1 MPQIHPQSS
10 LAIAGAAATIITTVV
25 VATTITNL
33 KLLIS
38 LPPLLE
44 QSHRPFSKLVYYLIN
59 YLRARTFRW
68 MISEGTFGINV
79 SEAVAQEPM
88 PRSRPP

>member
-1 MPQIHPQSS
+1 MGCPYSQTSPQPLHMPQIHQQSS

-38 LPPLLE
+38 LPPF
-44 QSHRPFSKLVYYLIN
+44 FSNPTDRFQNSYTI
-59 YLRARTFRW
+59 
-68 MISEGTFGINV
+68 
-79 SEAVAQEPM
+79 
-88 PRSRPP
+88 